1 MSPLSVVVSG
11 LAEPYR
17 PLLDGAAPGVEIRT
31 AEDRAALAAAIG
43 GADVVAGDVPEEL
56 FGTAGRLRWVH
67 SWAAG
72 PNRQLYPAMVDS
84 PVVLTCSKGNGA
96 IPLAEHAVMLMLL
109 LNRSALRWLRAQD
122 ERRWDAFTHG
132 ELNGLTCGILGLGHS
147 GQDLALKAKAF
158 HMRTTGVRRHPQP
171 TPNVDQVYAPQ
182 DLHEFLAGADF
193 VVVTAPLTP
202 ETRGMLGEPEF
213 QTMKATAY
221 YICFSRGGLA
231 DDAALE
237 RALREGWIAG
247 AGLDAHSDEPLPAD
261 SPFWDLPN
269 TIVTPHNGATTAGT
283 RRRGVE
289 IFLDNLRRFQAGEPL
304 RNVVDKELGY

>member
-1 MSPLSVVVSG
+1 MSSPCVVVSG

-17 PLLDGAAPGVEIRT
+17 PLLEGAAPGVEIRV
-31 AEDRAALAAAIG
+31 AEDRQALAALIG
-43 GADVVAGDVPEEL
+43 SADVVAGDVPENL
-56 FGTAGRLRWVH
+56 FGRAGRLRWVH

-72 PNRQLYPAMVDS
+72 PNRQLYPAMVES
-84 PVVLTCSKGNGA
+84 PVLLTCSKGNGA
-96 IPLAEHAVMLMLL
+96 IPLAEHAIMLMLL
-109 LNRSALRWLRAQD
+109 LNRSGLRWIRAQD
-122 ERRWDAFTHG
+122 ERRWDSFTHG
-132 ELNGLTCGILGLGHS
+132 ELNGLTCGIIGLGYS

-171 TPNVDQVYAPQ
+171 TPNVDQVYAPEE
-182 DLHEFLAGADF
+182 LHTFLAGADF

-202 ETRGMLGEPEF
+202 ETRGMLGEAGF
-213 QTMKATAY
+213 RSMKQTAY
-221 YICFSRGGLA
+221 YVCFSRGGLA
-231 DDAALE
+231 DDTALE

-247 AGLDAHSDEPLPAD
+247 AGLDAHSEEPLPQD

-289 IFLDNLRRFQAGEPL
+289 IFLDNLRRFEAGEPL
-304 RNVVDKELGY
+304 QNVVDKQLGY